1 MLRVFLTKRAAGG
14 LRRLAPAA
22 EGACL
27 RTLRELPAAFGR
39 PHVHAGL
46 GIRQLRPGLYE
57 LRVDLALRAI
67 FVRSA
72 DALEVQM
79 IGNHAEV
86 RQFLRGR
93 GP

>member
-1 MLRVFLTKRAAGG
+1 
-14 LRRLAPAA
+14 
-22 EGACL
+22 
-27 RTLRELPAAFGR
+27 LRELPAAFGR
-39 PHVHAGL
+39 RHVHAGL

-57 LRVDLALRAI
+57 LRVNRVLRAI

-86 RQFLRGR
+86 RQYLRGR
-93 GP
+93 CP